1 MLNPMERIEDCIS
14 FLVGKA
20 AQQVAGRARDKLA
33 PYEVTPTRY
42 AVLKV
47 LWDDDGQS
55 AADVSARLVI
65 DSATI
70 TGVIDRLEAS
80 GLLER
85 QRDSEDRRVQRLFLT
100 KKGRALQK
108 PLDRAMDEVNDE
120 VRALLGK
127 QAPGLWRGLKQLGK
141 SEGA

>member
-1 MLNPMERIEDCIS
+1 MAPMDRIEDCIS

-20 AQQVAGRARDKLA
+20 AQQVAWRARDKLA
-33 PYEVTPTRY
+33 PYDVTPTRY

-47 LWDDDGQS
+47 LWDQDGQS
-55 AADVSARLVI
+55 AADVGVRLVI

-85 QRDSEDRRVQRLFLT
+85 RRDGEDRRVQRLYLT
-100 KKGRALQK
+100 RKGRALQK
-108 PLDRAMDEVNDE
+108 PLDRVMDQVNDE
-120 VRALLGK
+120 VRAILGK
-127 QAPGLWRGLKQLGK
+127 QAPGLWRGLRRLG
-141 SEGA
+141 SAEEA

>member
-1 MLNPMERIEDCIS
+1 MERIEDCIS

-20 AQQVAGRARDKLA
+20 AQQIAGRARDKLT

-47 LWDDDGQS
+47 LWEKDGQS
-55 AADVSARLVI
+55 AAEVGARLLI

-70 TGVIDRLEAS
+70 TGVIDRLEAA

-85 QRDSEDRRVQRLFLT
+85 RRDLGDRRIQRLFLT
-100 KKGRALQK
+100 KKGRALQE
-108 PLDRAMDEVNDE
+108 PLDRVMDELNDE
-120 VRALLGK
+120 VREMLGR
-127 QAPGLWRGLKQLGK
+127 QAPGLWRSLLRLVNI
-141 SEGA
+141 EDW